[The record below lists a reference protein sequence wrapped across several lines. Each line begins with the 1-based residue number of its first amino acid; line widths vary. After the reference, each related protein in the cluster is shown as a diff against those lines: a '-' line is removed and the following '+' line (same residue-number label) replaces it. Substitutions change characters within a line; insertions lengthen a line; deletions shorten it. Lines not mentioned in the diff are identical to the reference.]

1 MTGFVERLEIENL
14 SKLNTVYVRG
24 CYTNEDINYDKIKK
38 IVPFWVVRKLSLF
51 LSRVCSRRKYQ
62 CHWQ

>member
-14 SKLNTVYVRG
+14 SKLNTVYVQG

-38 IVPFWVVRKLSLF
+38 IVPFWVVRELSLF
-51 LSRVCSRRKYQ
+51 LSRMCS
-62 CHWQ
+62 